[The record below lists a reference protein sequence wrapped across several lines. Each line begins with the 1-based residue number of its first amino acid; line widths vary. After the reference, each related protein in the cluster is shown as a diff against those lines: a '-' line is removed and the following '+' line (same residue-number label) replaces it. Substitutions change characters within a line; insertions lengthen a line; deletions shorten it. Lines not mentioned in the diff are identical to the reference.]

1 MDNQTSRHTQSDS
14 HEVYTAHLHRHTTIQ
29 TPPAALSTN
38 VHLFRHP
45 TPRHIC
51 TVCTSMSIPTS
62 RHTQSGS
69 HEVYTIHLHRHI
81 TIQTLPA
88 TLSTVVLLLRHPDRQ
103 TPLAKKLY
111 RVHIPG
117 HPDIQT
123 HKVRQSSS
131 VHYTSPPTHHHPDSP
146 SQSVN
151 HCTLQTPDTQ
161 TPLVPQLYS
170 VHTRT
175 HRHPDT
181 PSVSV
186 MQWTLLIFTDTPPS
200 RLPSHSVN
208 HCTLQT
214 PDTQTPLVP
223 QLYSVHIHE
232 HTDIQTHP
240 VWQSCSVRYSS
251 PPKHQHPDSPSHSV
265 NHCTP
270 PQTPDTQTPPVTQLY
285 SVHFHEHT
293 DIQTQPVWQSCS
305 VRYSSP
311 PTHQHPDSPSHS
323 VNHCT
328 LQTPDTQTPLVP
340 QLYSVH
346 IHEHTDIQTSRWGCA
361 VYTS

>member
-151 HCTLQTPDTQ
+151 HCTPPQTPDTQ

-170 VHTRT
+170 VHIHGHTYIQT
-175 HRHPDT
+175 HPVWQSCSACYSSPPTHPHPD
-181 PSVSV
+181 P
-186 MQWTLLIFTDTPPS
+186 
-200 RLPSHSVN
+200 PSHSVN
-208 HCTLQT
+208 NCTLQT
-214 PDTQTPLVP
+214 PDMQTPLVP

-251 PPKHQHPDSPSHSV
+251 PPTHHHPDSPATLS
-265 NHCTP
+265 TI
-270 PQTPDTQTPPVTQLY
+270 
-285 SVHFHEHT
+285 VHFRHPTRRHH
-293 DIQTQPVWQSCS
+293 WSQSC
-305 VRYSSP
+305 
-311 PTHQHPDSPSHS
+311 T
-323 VNHCT
+323 
-328 LQTPDTQTPLVP
+328 
-340 QLYSVH
+340 
-346 IHEHTDIQTSRWGCA
+346 
-361 VYTS
+361 